1 MVSALADPSPRPAES
16 LTDRFLRIRELSLA
30 LTAPLAIEDH
40 VVQTMPEVSPTKWHL
55 GHTTWFFEQ
64 FCLAD
69 REVGYRPYD
78 EQFHYL
84 FNSYYQTVG
93 PMYER
98 PRRGLLSRPTVT
110 ETQDYRRSVDDR
122 IAELLAVRD
131 HDRELEF
138 LVTLGIHHEQQHQE
152 LMLTDIKHV
161 FFMNPLK
168 PVYRE
173 AQPAAASALLPL
185 TYDTLDGGE
194 YAIGA
199 GAGAFCFDNETP
211 RHSVVLRAF
220 ALSNRLVTN
229 GEFEAFIAA
238 GGYSDP
244 ALWLADGWRTINT
257 HDWTRPLYWSEDRE
271 REFTLGGW
279 QPINAN
285 APVTHISLYEADAF
299 ARWAGKRLP
308 TEAEWEVA
316 ARYRDIDGNF
326 LESDALHPVAAR
338 AGETVGQFYGD
349 VWEWTASAYAPYPG
363 FEPLLGSLGE
373 YNGKFM
379 CNQLVVRGGSCVTQR
394 DHMRASYRSFFYPH
408 DRWQFL
414 GFRLASDA

>member
-1 MVSALADPSPRPAES
+1 MVSALADASPRPAES
-16 LTDRFLRIRELSLA
+16 LSDRFLRIRELSLA

-55 GHTTWFFEQ
+55 GHTTWFFER

-69 REVGYRPYD
+69 REAGYRPFD
-78 EQFHYL
+78 EQFHFL

-93 PMYER
+93 PMQKR
-98 PRRGLLSRPTVT
+98 PQRGLLSRPTVA
-110 ETQDYRRSVDDR
+110 EIHGYRCSVDER
-122 IAELLAVRD
+122 IARLLAERD
-131 HDRELEF
+131 DDRELEF

-173 AQPAAASALLPL
+173 AQPASASEPVPL
-185 TYDTLDGGE
+185 TYDTIDGGE

-199 GAGAFCFDNETP
+199 EGGEFHFDNETP
-211 RHSVVLRAF
+211 RHEVPLRTFSLA
-220 ALSNRLVTN
+220 NRLVTN

-238 GGYSDP
+238 GGYTDP
-244 ALWLADGWRTINT
+244 ALWLADGWTTVNT
-257 HDWTRPLYWSEDRE
+257 HSWARPLYWSEDRE

-279 QPINAN
+279 QTIDAN

-316 ARYRDIDGNF
+316 AGKRDIAGNF
-326 LESDALHPVAAR
+326 LESGALHPEAAR
-338 AGETVGQFYGD
+338 VEESGGQLYGD

-363 FEPLLGSLGE
+363 FEPLAGSLGE

-379 CNQLVVRGGSCVTQR
+379 CNQLVVRGGSCVTQH

-414 GFRLASDA
+414 GFRLASNA